1 MDCSMPDFPVYHQ
14 LPEFTQTH
22 VHQVGDDIQPSHPLS
37 PPSPPTFNLSQHQG
51 LFQRVSSSHQMAKEL
66 EFQLQ
71 DQTFQWIFRTDSF
84 RIDWFYLLAV
94 QGTLKSLLQ
103 HHSSKASILQH
114 SDFFIV
120 HLSHPCMTTGKT
132 IALTRWALYDP
143 RGKIFLF
150 CVSSMFYTAFKI
162 AEIIYT
168 HTHTHTNILEIANI
182 RKWECDWWKWL
193 VIGKSYSH
201 MRPQLLPL

>member
-22 VHQVGDDIQPSHPLS
+22 VHPVGEAIQPFHPLS

-84 RIDWFYLLAV
+84 RIDWLDLLTV
-94 QGTLKSLLQ
+94 QGTLKSLLR

-114 SDFFIV
+114 SAFFIV
-120 HLSHPCMTTGKT
+120 HLSHPFMTTGKT
-132 IALTRWALYDP
+132 IALTRWAFVWPQRND
-143 RGKIFLF
+143 FLVL
-150 CVSSMFYTAFKI
+150 C
-162 AEIIYT
+162 IIDILRLLQNCRNHLHT
-168 HTHTHTNILEIANI
+168 HTHTHTHTQISLKLQTSGSGN
-182 RKWECDWWKWL
+182 
-193 VIGKSYSH
+193 VIDGND
-201 MRPQLLPL
+201 